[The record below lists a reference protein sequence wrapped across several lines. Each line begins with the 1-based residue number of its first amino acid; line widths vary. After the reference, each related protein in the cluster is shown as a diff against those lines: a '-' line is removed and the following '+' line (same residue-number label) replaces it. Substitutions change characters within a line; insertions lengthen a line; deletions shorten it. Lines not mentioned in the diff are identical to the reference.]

1 MKQLG
6 CLKKPPN
13 TRRGHPSQEKL
24 RETYRSSGYV
34 PGSKELPTD
43 TKSGWQWTPVEEVE
57 KLPLSS
63 AQRKIARLAR
73 QRLDSPFLL
82 NELS

>member
-1 MKQLG
+1 MNQLD
-6 CLKKPPN
+6 CLKKPAV
-13 TRRGHPSQEKL
+13 TKRGNPSQEKL
-24 RETYRSSGYV
+24 RETYNSSGHV

-43 TKSGWQWTPVEEVE
+43 NKLGWQWTPVEEVE